1 MNGPAYWGIAG
12 YPISHSLTPR
22 LFEIVGA
29 ELGLKAQSVYLEAD
43 SMGEFEANLEN
54 LQGDIWL
61 SCTAPLKHSPQARLA
76 VSGPEGVNAINQL
89 KRTNGVWSGT
99 STDGVGFVAACRHIG
114 VEPNGSILR
123 MRGGGSAARAIAAA
137 WAEEGGS
144 VIPIE
149 GRRPLIGGPWD
160 SVIISDGEADLAI
173 DLRW

>member
-22 LFEIVGA
+22 LFEIVGS

-43 SMGEFEANLEN
+43 SMDEFETNLNN

-89 KRTNGVWSGT
+89 KLQNGKWTGATVSYT
-99 STDGVGFVAACRHIG
+99 HLTLPTKA
-114 VEPNGSILR
+114 
-123 MRGGGSAARAIAAA
+123 
-137 WAEEGGS
+137 
-144 VIPIE
+144 
-149 GRRPLIGGPWD
+149 
-160 SVIISDGEADLAI
+160 
-173 DLRW
+173 